1 MASGQ
6 PDVGSQ
12 DPHGEVRGG
21 RRLSAG
27 SGVAEV
33 LACPASREPGAENV
47 GRQDRLLDQPPVSVV
62 GYGRLKELAR
72 ARVRRVAREMGFDW
86 ERFLAG
92 EPEWS
97 LTEVVHRKAVQ
108 AAAGR
113 GLDVRPTDVP
123 TDTVLKAVRA
133 VLEEMDADPAL
144 RPSEAGFR
152 AEQMRRGEVGRQS
165 QQVKAEKRKAAVM
178 ELVASGVTKDPE
190 IAKRLGIARSTVGRI
205 RKRVAAAARAAEE
218 VDALEWTFP
227 AENVAAQER
236 WPAVQFV
243 KQTGVYLDE
252 GQARSICDLGRC
264 YEAEGRVDD
273 LMHAIRASAG
283 SDVRDP
289 WAYLQRCV
297 RNRGDAWTATPQLV
311 ADVLVWAGEES
322 LRYALTVISGGY
334 VQRPR
339 AYLHRTLQYAVAS
352 GERAPGCPERPV
364 AMAMAMC
371 RQWAPELVVD
381 GVAVAVDAE
390 AEASRIGYVR
400 TGPEPVASSGCC
412 IGLNGDTGDELDSEI
427 INPRFSNSSPGTRKA
442 NATSLPPRDG
452 EKSEQGL
459 RPAELPDSDE
469 IRRPQN
475 HGEALERADTTC
487 SPLPRGNPTGFLE
500 HGPCRHPLAA
510 LLASGMDLE
519 AVRQVQCAS
528 GCGHRLYS
536 DRGALVCPCHWSP
549 AVAAGVARSLCQV
562 SPVRFSA

>member
-21 RRLSAG
+21 RRLSDG
-27 SGVAEV
+27 SGAAEA
-33 LACPASREPGAENV
+33 LAGPASREPGVENV
-47 GRQDRLLDQPPVSVV
+47 DRQERLLDQPPVSVV

-108 AAAGR
+108 GAAGR

-178 ELVASGVTKDPE
+178 ELVASGITKDPE

-205 RKRVAAAARAAEE
+205 RKRVAAEARAAEE

-227 AENVAAQER
+227 AEDVVAQER

-289 WAYLQRCV
+289 WAYLQRCI
-297 RNRGDAWTATPQLV
+297 RNRGDACTASPQLV
-311 ADVLVWAGEES
+311 ADVVVWAGEES
-322 LRYALTVISGGY
+322 LRYALTAISGGY
-334 VQRPR
+334 VKRPR
-339 AYLHRTLQYAVAS
+339 AYLQRTLQYAVAS

-371 RQWAPELVVD
+371 RQWAPELVVE
-381 GVAVAVDAE
+381 GASAAVE
-390 AEASRIGYVR
+390 AEAVASRTGYVR
-400 TGPEPVASSGCC
+400 SRPEPETSSGCC
-412 IGLNGDTGDELDSEI
+412 IGLNGVAGDELDSKI
-427 INPRFSNSSPGTRKA
+427 INSRFSNSSPITLKA
-442 NATSLPPRDG
+442 SATPVPTLG
-452 EKSEQGL
+452 MAKTEHGL
-459 RPAELPDSDE
+459 KPAAVVYSDE

-475 HGEALERADTTC
+475 HGEALERADTTDG
-487 SPLPRGNPTGFLE
+487 PLPRGNPTGFLE
-500 HGPCRHPLAA
+500 HGPCRHPLTG
-510 LLASGMDLE
+510 LLVSGMDLE
-519 AVRQVQCAS
+519 AVVQVECAA

-536 DRGALVCPCHWSP
+536 DRGVLVCPCHWP
-549 AVAAGVARSLCQV
+549 AALAAQVARGLQ
-562 SPVRFSA
+562 PA